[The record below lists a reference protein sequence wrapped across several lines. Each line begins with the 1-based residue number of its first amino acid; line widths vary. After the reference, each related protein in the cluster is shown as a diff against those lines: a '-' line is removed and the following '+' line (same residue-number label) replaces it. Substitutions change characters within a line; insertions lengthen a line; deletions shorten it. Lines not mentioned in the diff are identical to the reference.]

1 MRRAAALLLF
11 SGLAAPGQ
19 AAESS
24 YTLRSPDG
32 RIELRVETPE
42 RLRYSVRFGDQLL
55 VERATLSLDVDHTVL
70 GVAPKLRSAK
80 TARVDRVVDVP
91 VPRRSAKIAERYA
104 ELRLEMQGRYAVVFR
119 AYDDGVAYRFET
131 ALPQASVKV
140 YAEEASFPFAGAW
153 NAYFPKEDGF
163 MSHNERKYPYLPLK
177 EIQKGTLA
185 SLPAVVDAAQ
195 GIKVAVAESDVE
207 DYPGLWLAGTG
218 GNALDATFPAFPLEE
233 KKERDRDIKVVRR
246 ADYLAET
253 RGTRTYPWRVLGI
266 ASKDADLL
274 TSSLVYLLARPS
286 EIADTSWIRPGKVAW
301 DWWNAWNLHGVPFKS
316 GVNTDTYKYYVDFA
330 AKNKIEYVILDEGWY
345 ELGDVLKVVP
355 ALDMEKLLAYAREK
369 NVGIILWVVW
379 KTLEDQLEA
388 ALDRY
393 QSWGVKGLKVDFMQ
407 RDDQPLMRYY
417 ERVCREAAKRKLLVD
432 FHGAQRPAL
441 LTRTWPNLIS
451 TEGVLGL
458 EQMKWSDV
466 IDPEHDATLP
476 FTRMY
481 LGPMDYTPGA
491 MRNASDRK
499 RFAPIFEA
507 PMSLGTRA
515 HQLALY
521 VVFESPLQM
530 LADSPS
536 AYQAEPE
543 VMDFLG
549 PVPSVWDE
557 TRVLQ
562 AKLGDY
568 VAIARRR
575 GNDWWIGAITDGD
588 ERSLSIDLSFLP
600 AGSYELDA
608 FADGPNAERWGG
620 DYQRSKTRV
629 DRSTGFNV
637 RLAPGGGW
645 TARLAPATNP

>member
-1 MRRAAALLLF
+1 MTRAATLALLV
-11 SGLAAPGQ
+11 GLAAAGQ

-32 RIELRVETPE
+32 RIELRVATAE
-42 RLRYSVRFGDQLL
+42 RVSFSVRLGSELL
-55 VERATLSLDVDHTVL
+55 VDGATLSLDVDHVVL
-70 GVAPKLRSAK
+70 GVRPKVRSAK
-80 TARVDRVVDVP
+80 TARVDRVVEVP
-91 VPRRSAKIAERYA
+91 VPRRSATIPERYA
-104 ELRLEMQGRYAVVFR
+104 ELRLEMEGRYAVVFR

-131 ALPQASVKV
+131 SRPQAAVKV
-140 YAEEASFPFAGAW
+140 YAEEALFPFAGDW
-153 NAYFPKEDGF
+153 SAYFPKEDGF
-163 MSHNERKYPYLPLK
+163 MSHNERKYLYQPLK
-177 EIQKGTLA
+177 DIAKGAVA
-185 SLPAVVDAAQ
+185 SLPAVVAAPR

-218 GNALDATFPAFPLEE
+218 GTALAATFPAFPLEE

-253 RGTRTYPWRVLGI
+253 RGTRSYPWRILGI
-266 ASKDADLL
+266 AEKDADLL

-316 GVNTDTYKYYVDFA
+316 GVNTDTYKLYVDFA
-330 AKNKIEYVILDEGWY
+330 SKNKIEYVILDEGWY

-393 QSWGVKGLKVDFMQ
+393 ERWGVKGLKVDFMQ
-407 RDDQPLMRYY
+407 RDDQPLMGYY
-417 ERVCREAAKRKLLVD
+417 HRICREAAKRKLLVD

-441 LTRTWPNLIS
+441 LTRTWPNLLS

-491 MRNASDRK
+491 MRNAAGRK

-536 AYQAEPE
+536 AYEAEPE

-549 PVPSVWDE
+549 PVPAVWDE

-568 VAIARRR
+568 VALARRR
-575 GNDWWIGAITDGD
+575 GSDWWIGAITDGD
-588 ERSLSIDLSFLP
+588 ERTLSIDLSFLP
-600 AGSYELDA
+600 AGSFELDA
-608 FADGPNAERWGG
+608 FADGPNADRWGS
-620 DYQRSKTRV
+620 DYQRSKSKV
-629 DRSTGFNV
+629 DRTTGFNV

-645 TARLAPATNP
+645 AARLVRAAGY

>member
-1 MRRAAALLLF
+1 MRRAFALLLF
-11 SGLAAPGQ
+11 VGLAAQGQ

-32 RIELRVETPE
+32 RIEVRIETPE
-42 RLRYSVRFGDQLL
+42 RLRYSVRFGGELL
-55 VERATLSLDVDHTVL
+55 VDRATLSLDVDRSVL

-80 TARVDRVVDVP
+80 TARVDRVIDVP

-131 ALPQASVKV
+131 SLPQARVKV
-140 YAEEASFPFAGAW
+140 YAEEARFPFAGAW

-163 MSHNERKYPYLPLK
+163 MSHNERKYPYQPLND
-177 EIQKGTLA
+177 IPQGTLA
-185 SLPAVVDAAQ
+185 TLPAVVDAPR
-195 GIKVAVAESDVE
+195 GIKVAIAESDVE

-218 GNALDATFPAFPLEE
+218 SGTLDATFPAFPLEE

-253 RGTRTYPWRVLGI
+253 RGTRTYPWRILGI

-274 TSSLVYLLARPS
+274 TSSLVYLLAAPS

-301 DWWNAWNLHGVPFKS
+301 DWWNAWNLHGVPFKA
-316 GVNTDTYKYYVDFA
+316 GVNTETYKHYVDFA

-355 ALDMEKLLAYAREK
+355 ELEMEKLLAYAREK
-369 NVGIILWVVW
+369 NVGIVLWVVW

-407 RDDQPLMRYY
+407 RDDQPLMGYY
-417 ERVCREAAKRKLLVD
+417 HRICREAAKRKLLVD

-441 LTRTWPNLIS
+441 LTRTWPNLLS

-491 MRNASDRK
+491 MRNAAGRK

-536 AYQAEPE
+536 AYAAEPE

-575 GNDWWIGAITDGD
+575 GDEWWIGAITDDD

-608 FADGPNAERWGG
+608 FADGPNADRWGG

-629 DRSTGFNV
+629 DRTTGFNL
-637 RLAPGGGW
+637 RLGPGGGW
-645 TARLAPATNP
+645 AARLVRSAGY

>member
-104 ELRLEMQGRYAVVFR
+104 ELRLDMQGRYAVVFR

-153 NAYFPKEDGF
+153 NVYFPKEDGF

>member
-1 MRRAAALLLF
+1 MTRSAALVLSL
-11 SGLAAPGQ
+11 GLASTVH
-19 AAESS
+19 AASP
-24 YTLRSPDG
+24 YVLRSPDG
-32 RIELRVETPE
+32 RVEVRVDTPE
-42 RLRYSVRFGDQLL
+42 RLRFSVRFGPELL
-55 VERATLSLDVDHTVL
+55 VDGATLSLDVDKTVL
-70 GVAPKLRSAK
+70 GMAPKVRSAK
-80 TARVDRVVDVP
+80 TARVDRVVEPV
-91 VPRRSAKIAERYA
+91 VPRRAAKIPERYS
-104 ELRLEMQGRYAVVFR
+104 ELRLEMEGRYAVVFR

-131 ALPQASVKV
+131 SLPRPEVKV
-140 YAEEASFPFAGAW
+140 YAEEARFPFASDW
-153 NAYFPKEDGF
+153 SVYFPKEDGF
-163 MSHNERKYPYLPLK
+163 MSHNERRYAYQPLK
-177 EIQKGTLA
+177 ELPSGTLA
-185 SLPAVVDAAQ
+185 SLPAVVDAAR
-195 GIKVAVAESDVE
+195 GIKIAVAESDVQ

-218 GNALDATFPAFPLEE
+218 GNALAATFPAYPLEE

-246 ADYLAET
+246 ADYIAAT
-253 RGTRTYPWRVLGI
+253 RGTRTYPWRILGI
-266 ASKDADLL
+266 AEKDADLL

-301 DWWNAWNLHGVPFKS
+301 DWWNAWNVHGVPFKS
-316 GVNTDTYKYYVDFA
+316 GVNTETYQHYVDFA
-330 AKNKIEYVILDEGWY
+330 ARHGIEYVILDEGWY

-355 ALDMEKLLAYAREK
+355 ALDMEKLTAYAKQK

-393 QSWGVKGLKVDFMQ
+393 ERWGVKGLKVDFMQ
-407 RDDQPLMRYY
+407 RDDQPLMAFYD
-417 ERVCREAAKRKLLVD
+417 RVCREAAKRKMLVD

-441 LTRTWPNLIS
+441 LTRTWPNLLS

-458 EQMKWSDV
+458 EQVKWSDV
-466 IDPEHDATLP
+466 TEPEHDATLP

-491 MRNASDRK
+491 MKNAAGRR
-499 RFAPIFEA
+499 RFASIFEA

-536 AYQAEPE
+536 AYEAEPE

-549 PVPSVWDE
+549 PVPAVWDE

-568 VAIARRR
+568 VALARRR
-575 GNDWWIGAITDGD
+575 GSDWWIGAITDWT
-588 ERSLSIDLSFLP
+588 ERDLALDLSFLP
-600 AGSYELDA
+600 DGGFELDA
-608 FADGPNAERWGG
+608 FADGVNADRWGS
-620 DYQRSKTRV
+620 DYRRTKTRV
-629 DRSTGFNV
+629 DRASPLSV
-637 RLAPGGGW
+637 HLAPGGGW
-645 TARLAPATNP
+645 AAHLSPAP